1 MNDSTRKLGN
11 KSFGSSNRTK
21 IDFLKTDRNKLELN
35 FFDSIKVRIS
45 SYQKMENKSPV
56 FIPLPFNSN
65 NLKICSK
72 IDNYVNESKCNH

>member
-1 MNDSTRKLGN
+1 MIRQENWAINLFVRQIGQ
-11 KSFGSSNRTK
+11 K
-21 IDFLKTDRNKLELN
+21 IDLLKTDRNKLELN